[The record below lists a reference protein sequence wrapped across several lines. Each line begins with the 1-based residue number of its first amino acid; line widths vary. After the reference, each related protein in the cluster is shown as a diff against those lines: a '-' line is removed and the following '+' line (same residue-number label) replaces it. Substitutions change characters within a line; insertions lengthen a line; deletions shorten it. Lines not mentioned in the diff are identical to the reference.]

1 MPIVHII
8 CATLKEDASE
18 EAVAHALALG
28 RALPSAEGVWH
39 TTLGRSV
46 NHLVAATWLDGRD
59 ALEPFA
65 ASPVHMA
72 FIMRGL
78 APCIRG
84 MWSAA
89 VESEAAPPA
98 TAESMWVFALQ
109 SQETLF
115 EWQVRDLLTAV
126 DTLPGL
132 AAVGVTVE
140 ERERYRAGG
149 VVCLVPGEAA
159 PFDDALAAARAQ
171 WGELAESIVECKVEV
186 IPLRPTTDRDSSTA
200 HDR

>member
-8 CATLKEDASE
+8 CATLKDDASE
-18 EAVAHALALG
+18 EAVTHALDLG
-28 RALPSAEGVWH
+28 RALPSAEGVQH
-39 TTLGRSV
+39 SILGRSPQ
-46 NHLVAATWLDGRD
+46 HLVAATWLEGRA

-89 VESEAAPPA
+89 AESDVVPPRDV
-98 TAESMWVFALQ
+98 ESMWVFALQ

-115 EWQVRDLLTAV
+115 EWQVRDLLAAV
-126 DTLPGL
+126 DGLPGL

-159 PFDDALAAARAQ
+159 LFDPALGAARAE
-171 WGELAESIVECKVEV
+171 WGDLAESIVECKVEV
-186 IPLRPTTDRDSSTA
+186 IPLRPGADTEPGA
-200 HDR
+200 VHDR

>member
-8 CATLKEDASE
+8 CATLKDDASE
-18 EAVAHALALG
+18 EAVAHALDLG
-28 RALPSAEGVWH
+28 RALPRAEGVRH
-39 TTLGRSV
+39 GILGQSAGY
-46 NHLVAATWLDGRD
+46 LVAATWLEGRD

-65 ASPVHMA
+65 ASPAHMA

-89 VESEAAPPA
+89 VESDAEPPA
-98 TAESMWVFALQ
+98 SVDSMWVFALQ

-115 EWQVRDLLTAV
+115 EWQVRDLLVAV

-149 VVCLVPGEAA
+149 VVCLVRGEAA
-159 PFDDALAAARAQ
+159 LFDAALGAARAE
-171 WGELAESIVECKVEV
+171 WGEPAESIVECKVEV
-186 IPLRPTTDRDSSTA
+186 IPLRPTRDTEPDTA